1 MKVLV
6 IGGTRFIGAF
16 TAKLL
21 LSKGHEVVLFHR
33 KKSNNNIIKGV
44 SHIYGDFEKFDEKI
58 AEIKKFNPDIVLDM
72 IARTENHANKL
83 VDLCNKINCK
93 KVVVISSGDVYR
105 AYENIIGIKK
115 GNIQP
120 VPIKEEDELR
130 TICFPLKNFNMGK
143 AADEYE
149 KMLVEKAIIKNCAN
163 LTWSILRLSAVYGPY
178 DYQMRMF
185 EYIKPMADKRPYI
198 LIDEDLAE
206 WVESKCYVE
215 NAAQA
220 IVKAI
225 ENDNA
230 NGNIF
235 NVGEDTSVSEL
246 KWIEKIAE
254 IMNWKGKIIKVPS
267 GRLLDHS
274 EFNTAQNW
282 VMDTSK
288 IRKKL
293 HYCESIS
300 FDEGL
305 ERTIEWELQSKYKE
319 EALKKIDY
327 GKEDN
332 ILKELGIALN

>member
-16 TAKLL
+16 AAKLL
-21 LSKGHEVVLFHR
+21 LNKGHEVVLFHR
-33 KKSNNNIIKGV
+33 KKSNNAIIKGV
-44 SHIYGDFEKFDEKI
+44 NHIYGDFERFEEKI
-58 AEIKKFNPDIVLDM
+58 TEIKKFNPDIVLDM
-72 IARTENHANKL
+72 IARTEKHANKL

-93 KVVVISSGDVYR
+93 KVVAISSGDVYR

-115 GNIQP
+115 GNIQS

-130 TICFPLKNFNMGK
+130 TVYFPLKNFNMGK

-149 KMLVEKAIIKNCAN
+149 KMLIEKAITENCTN
-163 LTWSILRLSAVYGPY
+163 LAWSILRLPAVYGPC

-185 EYIKPMADKRPYI
+185 EYIKPMVDKRPYI
-198 LIDEDLAE
+198 LIDEGLAE

-220 IVKAI
+220 IVKVI
-225 ENDNA
+225 ENNNA

-235 NVGEDTSVSEL
+235 NVGEYDSASEL
-246 KWIEKIAE
+246 KWIEKIAK
-254 IMNWKGKIIKVPS
+254 IMNWNGKIIKVPS
-267 GRLLDHS
+267 GRILDHS
-274 EFNTAQNW
+274 EFNTEQNW
-282 VMDTSK
+282 VMNTSK

-293 HYCESIS
+293 GYCECVS

-305 ERTIEWELQSKYKE
+305 KRTIEWELQSEYKK
-319 EALKKIDY
+319 EASKKIDY
-327 GKEDN
+327 KKEDN

>member
-6 IGGTRFIGAF
+6 IGGTKFIGAF
-16 TAKLL
+16 AAKFL

-33 KKSNNNIIKGV
+33 KKTNNAIINGV
-44 SHIYGDFEKFDEKI
+44 NHIYGDFERFEKKI
-58 AEIKKFNPDIVLDM
+58 TEIKKFNPDIVLDM
-72 IARTENHANKL
+72 IARTEEHANKL

-105 AYENIIGIKK
+105 AYENIIGITK
-115 GNIQP
+115 GNIQH
-120 VPIKEEDELR
+120 VPIKEDDELR
-130 TICFPLKNFNMGK
+130 TIYFPLKNFNLGK

-149 KMLVEKAIIKNCAN
+149 KMLVEKAIAKNCTNSA
-163 LTWSILRLSAVYGPY
+163 WSILRFSAIYGRY

-198 LIDEDLAE
+198 LIDEGLAE

-235 NVGEDTSVSEL
+235 NVGEHAPISEL
-246 KWIEKIAE
+246 KWIEKIAK
-254 IMNWKGKIIKVPS
+254 IMNWKGKIIKMPS

-274 EFNTAQNW
+274 EFNTEQNW

-293 HYCESIS
+293 DYCESVS

-305 ERTIEWELQSKYKE
+305 KRTIEWELQSEYKK
-319 EALKKIDY
+319 EASKKIDY
-327 GKEDN
+327 EKEDN